1 MKSNKLLIIITGAII
16 GAIAVLLVKFGNP
29 ANMGF
34 CIACFIRDTAGA
46 LKLHSAAI
54 VQYMR
59 PEIIGLVLGAS
70 IMAFSK
76 KEMIARS
83 GSNPLIRFVLGF
95 FVMVGALMFLGC
107 PLRMMLRIGGGD
119 FNAIEGGP
127 YYLMAYKPAVH
138 YTMGGLH
145 INTDAQVLDDADA
158 PIPGLYAAG
167 EVAGHK
173 MGTNRLGSC
182 SMSDIYTF
190 GRIAGKNA
198 AAFSA

>member
-1 MKSNKLLIIITGAII
+1 MCEP
-16 GAIAVLLVKFGNP
+16 FGV
-29 ANMGF
+29 
-34 CIACFIRDTAGA
+34 D
-46 LKLHSAAI
+46 AAELAKT
-54 VQYMR
+54 VEKWNQYCKDGNDPDFNFR
-59 PEIIGLVLGAS
+59 
-70 IMAFSK
+70 
-76 KEMIARS
+76 
-83 GSNPLIRFVLGF
+83 
-95 FVMVGALMFLGC
+95 
-107 PLRMMLRIGGGD
+107 GD